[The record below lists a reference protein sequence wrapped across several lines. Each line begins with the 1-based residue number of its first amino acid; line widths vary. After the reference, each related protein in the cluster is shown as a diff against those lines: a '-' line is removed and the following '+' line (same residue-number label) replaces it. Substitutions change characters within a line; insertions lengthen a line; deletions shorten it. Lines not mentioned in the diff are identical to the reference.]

1 MIILHGFA
9 TSNYFNM
16 VKHALMFKG
25 CDFEE
30 NTIYPQAP
38 GLRAISATGKVPA
51 ITTASGQHLAE
62 TSVILDYLEDLHP
75 QPRLYPETA
84 EARAQTRQLMK
95 VLELYLDIPARKL
108 LPAVLGRQT
117 PDPTVAKQTQDSL
130 TKGCEMVAQL
140 TSMAPY
146 ALGDQLSMA
155 DIFMRYAL
163 SIPTMV
169 KPLLPDSDPLLA
181 VPGLAEWQ
189 RIMAN
194 TDIARRIDADQAA
207 NYAEFMARISAKSK

>member
-30 NTIYPQAP
+30 NTIYPQTP

-75 QPRLYPETA
+75 QPSLYPETA
-84 EARAQTRQLMK
+84 DALSQTRQLIK

-108 LPAVLGRQT
+108 
-117 PDPTVAKQTQDSL
+117 
-130 TKGCEMVAQL
+130 
-140 TSMAPY
+140 
-146 ALGDQLSMA
+146 
-155 DIFMRYAL
+155 
-163 SIPTMV
+163 
-169 KPLLPDSDPLLA
+169 
-181 VPGLAEWQ
+181 
-189 RIMAN
+189 
-194 TDIARRIDADQAA
+194 
-207 NYAEFMARISAKSK
+207 

>member
-16 VKHALMFKG
+16 VKHALIFKG

-30 NTIYPQAP
+30 NIIYPQAP
-38 GLRAISATGKVPA
+38 ELRAISATGKVPA
-51 ITTASGQHLAE
+51 ITAASGQHLAE
-62 TSVILDYLEDLHP
+62 TSVILDYLEERHP
-75 QPRLYPETA
+75 QPRLYPEAA
-84 EARAQTRQLMK
+84 EARAQTRQLIK
-95 VLELYLDIPARKL
+95 VLELYLDLPARKL
-108 LPAVLGRQT
+108 LPAVLSRQ
-117 PDPTVAKQTQDSL
+117 PADPAIAQQTQDSL
-130 TKGCEMVAQL
+130 TKGCEIVAEL
-140 TSMAPY
+140 TCMAPY

-181 VPGLAEWQ
+181 IPGLAAWQ
-189 RIMAN
+189 TMMAN

>member
-1 MIILHGFA
+1 
-9 TSNYFNM
+9 
-16 VKHALMFKG
+16 
-25 CDFEE
+25 
-30 NTIYPQAP
+30 
-38 GLRAISATGKVPA
+38 
-51 ITTASGQHLAE
+51 
-62 TSVILDYLEDLHP
+62 
-75 QPRLYPETA
+75 
-84 EARAQTRQLMK
+84 
-95 VLELYLDIPARKL
+95 
-108 LPAVLGRQT
+108 
-117 PDPTVAKQTQDSL
+117 
-130 TKGCEMVAQL
+130 MVAQL
-140 TSMAPY
+140 VSMAPY

-189 RIMAN
+189 KMMAN

>member
-16 VKHALMFKG
+16 VKHALLFKG

-30 NTIYPQAP
+30 NTIYPQTS

-84 EARAQTRQLMK
+84 DARAQTRQLIK

-108 LPAVLGRQT
+108 LPAVLARQA
-117 PDPTVAKQTQDSL
+117 PDPAVAKQTQDSL

-140 TSMAPY
+140 TSMVPY
-146 ALGDQLSMA
+146 ALGNQLSMA

-169 KPLLPDSDPLLA
+169 KPLLPDSDPLLTI
-181 VPGLAEWQ
+181 PGLDEWQ
-189 RIMAN
+189 KMMAN
-194 TDIARRIDADQAA
+194 TDIAKRIDADKAA
-207 NYAEFMARISAKSK
+207 NYAEFMARVSAKSK